1 MNKSLGFVFCALLSG
16 PLAAE
21 VYKWVDE
28 NGGTHYGEHPPANAS
43 AIYVDVRPN
52 LAEGLKKQDSAGKI
66 EQPVPAPPVA
76 VAPAP
81 VHGLP
86 FDIFIQIQ
94 RGMSEAEVLLRAG
107 TPDQEATQGTQEH
120 TVAIAST
127 TKSTTPAIAS
137 TTKSTTPQTGQTV
150 RNTIVQSNTSNLVL
164 KTYYYLPTISDPFIT
179 IITFRGG
186 WVNDI
191 QRIRKL

>member
-1 MNKSLGFVFCALLSG
+1 MNKSLCFVLCALLSG

-28 NGGTHYGEHPPANAS
+28 NGRTHYGEHPPANAS

-52 LAEGLKKQDSAGKI
+52 LMEGLKKQDCGDCPAGKLY
-66 EQPVPAPPVA
+66 QPVPAPPVA
-76 VAPAP
+76 VTPAP
-81 VHGLP
+81 IRGLP
-86 FDIFIQIQ
+86 FEIFVQIQ

-107 TPDQEATQGTQEH
+107 TPDQEVIEGTQEH
-120 TVAIAST
+120 SVAIAST
-127 TKSTTPAIAS
+127 TNSTS
-137 TTKSTTPQTGQTV
+137 PQTGQAV
-150 RNTIVQSNTSNLVL
+150 RNTIVKSNTSNLVL
-164 KTYYYLPTISDPFIT
+164 KTYYYLPTIADPFTT

>member
-1 MNKSLGFVFCALLSG
+1 MKKSLCFVFCALFSG

-21 VYKWVDE
+21 VYKWIDE
-28 NGGTHYGEHPPANAS
+28 NGSTHYGEHPPANAS

-52 LAEGLKKQDSAGKI
+52 LMEGLKKQDCRDCPTGKLD
-66 EQPVPAPPVA
+66 QPAPALPTT

-81 VHGLP
+81 IHGLP
-86 FDIFIQIQ
+86 FEIFIQIQ
-94 RGMSEAEVLLRAG
+94 RGMSEAEVVLRAG
-107 TPDQEATQGTQEH
+107 TPDQEVTEGTQEH
-120 TVAIAST
+120 SVAIAST
-127 TKSTTPAIAS
+127 TKNTN
-137 TTKSTTPQTGQTV
+137 PQTGQAV
-150 RNTIVQSNTSNLVL
+150 RNTIVRRNTSNLVI
-164 KTYYYLPTISDPFIT
+164 KTYYYLPTIADPFTT

>member
-1 MNKSLGFVFCALLSG
+1 MKKSLCFVFCALFSG

-21 VYKWVDE
+21 VYKWLDE
-28 NGGTHYGEHPPANAS
+28 NGSTHYGEHPPANAS

-52 LAEGLKKQDSAGKI
+52 LMEGLKKQDCRDCPAGKLY
-66 EQPVPAPPVA
+66 QPAPAPPAA
-76 VAPAP
+76 VAPALI
-81 VHGLP
+81 HGLP
-86 FDIFIQIQ
+86 FEIFIQIQ

-107 TPDQEATQGTQEH
+107 TPDQEVTEGTQEH
-120 TVAIAST
+120 SVAIAST
-127 TKSTTPAIAS
+127 TKSTS
-137 TTKSTTPQTGQTV
+137 PQTGQAV
-150 RNTIVQSNTSNLVL
+150 LNTIVKSNTSNLVI
-164 KTYYYLPTISDPFIT
+164 KTYYYLPTIADPFTT

>member
-1 MNKSLGFVFCALLSG
+1 MKKLLCFVFCALLSG

-21 VYKWVDE
+21 VYKWLDE
-28 NGGTHYGEHPPANAS
+28 DGNTHYGEHPPANAS

-52 LAEGLKKQDSAGKI
+52 LAEGLKKQDCRDCPAGKLD
-66 EQPVPAPPVA
+66 QPVPASPVA

-81 VHGLP
+81 IHGLP
-86 FDIFIQIQ
+86 FEIFIQIQ
-94 RGMSEAEVLLRAG
+94 RGMSEAEVVLRAG
-107 TPDQEATQGTQEH
+107 TPDQEVTEGTQEH
-120 TVAIAST
+120 SVAIAST
-127 TKSTTPAIAS
+127 TKSAN
-137 TTKSTTPQTGQTV
+137 PQTGQAV
-150 RNTIVQSNTSNLVL
+150 RNTIVQRNTSNLVL
-164 KTYYYLPTISDPFIT
+164 KTYYYLPTIADPFTT

>member
-1 MNKSLGFVFCALLSG
+1 MNKSLCFVFCALLSG

-21 VYKWVDE
+21 VYKWLDE

-52 LAEGLKKQDSAGKI
+52 LMEGLKKQDCRDCPAGKP
-66 EQPVPAPPVA
+66 EQPTPAPPVV

-81 VHGLP
+81 IHGLP
-86 FDIFIQIQ
+86 FEIFIQIQ

-107 TPDQEATQGTQEH
+107 TPDQEVTEGTAES
-120 TVAIAST
+120 TAAAAST
-127 TKSTTPAIAS
+127 ANSVN
-137 TTKSTTPQTGQTV
+137 PQTGAVT
-150 RNTIVQSNTSNLVL
+150 RNTNIIKNTITEIV
-164 KTYYYLPTISDPFIT
+164 KTYYYLPTISDPFTT

-186 WVNDI
+186 RVADI

>member
-76 VAPAP
+76 VAPAT

-107 TPDQEATQGTQEH
+107 TPDQEATEGTQEH

-127 TKSTTPAIAS
+127 AKSI
-137 TTKSTTPQTGQTV
+137 TPQTGQTV
-150 RNTIVQSNTSNLVL
+150 RNTIVKSNTSNLVL
-164 KTYYYLPTISDPFIT
+164 KTYYYLPTIADPFIT

>member
-1 MNKSLGFVFCALLSG
+1 MNKSLCFVFCALLSA

-28 NGGTHYGEHPPANAS
+28 NGDTHYGEHPPANAS

-52 LAEGLKKQDSAGKI
+52 LMEGLKKQDCPDCQAGKPD
-66 EQPVPAPPVA
+66 QPVPAQPPAAQPVA

-81 VHGLP
+81 IHGLP
-86 FDIFIQIQ
+86 FEIFIQIQ

-107 TPDQEATQGTQEH
+107 TPDQEVIEGTQEH
-120 TVAIAST
+120 SVAIASS
-127 TKSTTPAIAS
+127 TKSAS
-137 TTKSTTPQTGQTV
+137 PQTGQTV
-150 RNTIVQSNTSNLVL
+150 RNTIVQSNTSNLVI
-164 KTYYYLPTISDPFIT
+164 KTYYYLPTIADPFTT